1 MFLATKAS
9 IAWSLRHPRNPLH
22 PPKRMKRGMKR
33 ADPPS
38 GVVGTP
44 LSAQVTGENVL
55 SQDVSP
61 TNWEEHLSVD
71 TPTSTTARSRAAET
85 RDLDA
90 GGGWL
95 TFAGIL
101 LMIVG
106 IMNFIGGIA
115 AIDDANFFV
124 GNAKF
129 QFGDLNT
136 WGWVILILGAVQV
149 LTAIGLFARNGFARG
164 IGVVFASLA
173 AMASLLM
180 LPAYPL
186 WSLALFTMDILIIYG
201 LVSYSSEDY

>member
-1 MFLATKAS
+1 
-9 IAWSLRHPRNPLH
+9 
-22 PPKRMKRGMKR
+22 MKR

-55 SQDVSP
+55 SQDGSP

-115 AIDDANFFV
+115 AIDDANFYV
-124 GNAKF
+124 GNANF

-149 LTAIGLFARNGFARG
+149 LTAIGLFARNGLARG
-164 IGVVFASLA
+164 VGVVFASLA
-173 AMASLLM
+173 AMASLFM
-180 LPAYPL
+180 IPAYPL
-186 WSLALFTMDILIIYG
+186 WALALFTMDILIIYG
-201 LVSYSSEDY
+201 LVAYGSDDA